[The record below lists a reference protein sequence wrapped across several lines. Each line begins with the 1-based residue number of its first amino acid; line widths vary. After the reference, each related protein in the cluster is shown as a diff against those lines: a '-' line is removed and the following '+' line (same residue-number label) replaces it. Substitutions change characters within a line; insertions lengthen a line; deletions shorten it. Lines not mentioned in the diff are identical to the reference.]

1 MMIALF
7 NLGRRAVL
15 KLFLLLSLPMTQ
27 IPRECA
33 PDKSRTGPAL
43 GWCSHGET
51 ALTPHEAADLQQSH
65 CKELNPWLPSRA

>member
-1 MMIALF
+1 MIALF

-15 KLFLLLSLPMTQ
+15 KLFLLLSSPMTQ

-33 PDKSRTGPAL
+33 PDKSRTGPAS

-51 ALTPHEAADLQQSH
+51 ALTPPKAADLQQSH